1 MSETG
6 LGKVTVVSPSM
17 PPLTSI
23 SSASVNRVSNS
34 LTSSVSLTQCTPQEK
49 NNITENRLQM
59 MERNISSLG
68 ETLNRFIEAQRTSRE
83 QVRNEGRYS
92 TRRSPIR
99 EKYKG
104 SHRSRSPHRRH
115 HIHHIHRQRSESP
128 ISLAASQSDIDDD
141 SESDFVYHNPTAVT
155 ENQSIS
161 SQVREASSNVK
172 DQSVDEET
180 PDIFSEINSNNL
192 VTTVAILSQQTQ
204 VQPYPAS
211 WLRWQNDTGRKS
223 LGNPW
228 W

>member
-1 MSETG
+1 MFCWLLYITVMSETE
-6 LGKVTVVSPSM
+6 LGKLTVVSPSM

-115 HIHHIHRQRSESP
+115 HIHHIYRQRSEFP
-128 ISLAASQSDIDDD
+128 ISHAAFQSDIDDD
-141 SESDFVYHNPTAVT
+141 SKSDFVYHNIC
-155 ENQSIS
+155 IS
-161 SQVREASSNVK
+161 LCIS
-172 DQSVDEET
+172 
-180 PDIFSEINSNNL
+180 L
-192 VTTVAILSQQTQ
+192 
-204 VQPYPAS
+204 

>member
-1 MSETG
+1 MSETE
-6 LGKVTVVSPSM
+6 LGKLTVVSPSV

-115 HIHHIHRQRSESP
+115 HIHHIHRQCSESP
-128 ISLAASQSDIDDD
+128 ISLAASQSDITTNTGPAI
-141 SESDFVYHNPTAVT
+141 SGQLAEVAKRYWEEES
-155 ENQSIS
+155 
-161 SQVREASSNVK
+161 
-172 DQSVDEET
+172 
-180 PDIFSEINSNNL
+180 
-192 VTTVAILSQQTQ
+192 
-204 VQPYPAS
+204 
-211 WLRWQNDTGRKS
+211 RKS
-223 LGNPW
+223 LVVSKIAERLLIPNNCWFVRVPKLNEAVA
-228 W
+228 

>member
-1 MSETG
+1 MFCWLLYITVMSETE
-6 LGKVTVVSPSM
+6 LGKLTVVSPSV

-59 MERNISSLG
+59 MERNISSLK

-115 HIHHIHRQRSESP
+115 HIHHIHRQCSESP
-128 ISLAASQSDIDDD
+128 ISLAASQSDITTNTGPAI
-141 SESDFVYHNPTAVT
+141 SGQLAEVAKRYWEEES
-155 ENQSIS
+155 
-161 SQVREASSNVK
+161 
-172 DQSVDEET
+172 
-180 PDIFSEINSNNL
+180 
-192 VTTVAILSQQTQ
+192 
-204 VQPYPAS
+204 
-211 WLRWQNDTGRKS
+211 RKS
-223 LGNPW
+223 LVVSKIAERLLIPNNCWFVRVPKLNEAVA
-228 W
+228 